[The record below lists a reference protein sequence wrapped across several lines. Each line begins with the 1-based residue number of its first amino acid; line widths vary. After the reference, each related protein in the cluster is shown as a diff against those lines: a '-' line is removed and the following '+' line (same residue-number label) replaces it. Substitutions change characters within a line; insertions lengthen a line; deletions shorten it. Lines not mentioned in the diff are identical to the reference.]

1 MSKTI
6 TVNAIIYNGKYDDLN
21 ESYFEALTD
30 LPFKK
35 WLKEHNKTRVKND
48 CEPDGEDEFD
58 VHTRTFNT

>member
-30 LPFKK
+30 LP
-35 WLKEHNKTRVKND
+35 LRS
-48 CEPDGEDEFD
+48 G
-58 VHTRTFNT
+58 